1 MTGIMCAL
9 AGGSGGSIF
18 LGNATVTV
26 GYAAAGGFSSFGF
39 GGGGSQGSITPT
51 TWANSGLPFTQ
62 LKDVYSSG
70 SLAWLD
76 FSVTGNA
83 PNSGWSKLIIGSV
96 ELNRADA
103 SYSYDGVTARW
114 IFYGA
119 PAAFGTTVGATK
131 EITWS

>member
-1 MTGIMCAL
+1 MTGILCAL

-18 LGNATVTV
+18 LGTATVTV

-39 GGGGSQGSITPT
+39 GGSGQGSIEPA
-51 TWANSGLPFTQ
+51 TWANSTLPIVQ

-70 SLAWLD
+70 SPAWLD

-83 PNSGWSKLIIGSV
+83 PNSGWSKLIVGST

-103 SYSYDGVTARW
+103 SYSYDGTTARW

-119 PAAFGTTVGATK
+119 PTVFGTTVGATRA
-131 EITWS
+131 ITWS

>member
-9 AGGSGGSIF
+9 AGGNGGSIF

-26 GYAAAGGFSSFGF
+26 GYAAAGSFYSFGF
-39 GGGGSQGSITPT
+39 GGSGQGSIDPA
-51 TWANSGLPFTQ
+51 TWANSTLPIVQ
-62 LKDVYSSG
+62 LKDVYSNYTP
-70 SLAWLD
+70 AWLD

-83 PNSGWSKLIIGSV
+83 PNSGWSKLIIGST

-103 SYSYDGVTARW
+103 SYSYDGTTARW
-114 IFYGA
+114 LFYGA
-119 PAAFGTTVGATK
+119 PTVFGTTVGETR